1 MKIVIDSTTDLS
13 KELIEKY
20 HIDVI
25 PLRVLIDEREY
36 MDKETITVEE
46 VYESMKKG
54 ICPKTSLPSPQR
66 LYDQFNRYASQGID
80 FIYDSFSSKLSGT
93 YQAACQIIEELKKE
107 FPRVKMA
114 AIDTLSG
121 SIAAGLIALQGAK
134 LAEIGTSFERIMKIS
149 LDCIKYIEHVFTI
162 DDLNWLLKGGRISK
176 KSAIIGSALNIKPIL
191 DVKNGEMKVIK
202 KIRGRKK
209 ALEAVVNIVEERI
222 KSFPN
227 QIIGIAHADDFETA
241 LEIKDML
248 IEKLGHN
255 KNIIIEKIGSV
266 LGSHLGIGG
275 VGVFFF
281 NREPECYI
289 NEL

>member
-1 MKIVIDSTTDLS
+1 MKIIIDSTTDLPG
-13 KELIEKY
+13 ELIEKY

-25 PLRVLIDEREY
+25 PLRVLIGDEEFT
-36 MDKETITVEE
+36 DKETITVEE
-46 VYESMKKG
+46 VYEYMKKG

-66 LYDQFNRYASQGID
+66 IYDLFSRYASQGMD
-80 FIYDSFSSKLSGT
+80 FIYYSFSSKLSGT
-93 YQAACQIIEELKKE
+93 YQAAFQIIEDLKRE
-107 FPRVKMA
+107 FPKVRMA
-114 AIDTLSG
+114 IIDTLSG

-134 LAEIGTSFERIMKIS
+134 MAETGTSFEKIIRVS
-149 LDCIKYIEHVFTI
+149 MDCIRHIEHVFTI

-176 KSAIIGSALNIKPIL
+176 KSAVIGSALNIKPIL
-191 DVKNGEMKVIK
+191 DVKDGEMNVIK

-209 ALEAVVNIVEERI
+209 ALEAVVDIVEKRI
-222 KSFPN
+222 RSFPN

-248 IEKLGHN
+248 IKKLGHN
-255 KNIIIEKIGSV
+255 RNIIIEKIGSV

-281 NREPECYI
+281 NRQPECYI
-289 NEL
+289 DEL